1 MSCELSHVTLHVGL
15 EHADDVIMMGREERR
30 LKEEKWMNTRLSAL
44 TKHPRGSTAAALGQA
59 QTDHVSF
66 IGSGMTCV

>member
-1 MSCELSHVTLHVGL
+1 
-15 EHADDVIMMGREERR
+15 
-30 LKEEKWMNTRLSAL
+30 MNTRLSAL

-66 IGSGMTCV
+66 IGSGMCLNGSTHMHIIQGNLQYT